1 MDQRFLVLAIVVVP
15 VLSVCLGFTVHFAIR
30 PLIETLSD
38 AIHDLGRIAAG
49 PHDDGQVA
57 RLQAEVGALRAE
69 VSRLREASSNDA
81 ALIGTGDG
89 HQLPPGA
96 A

>member
-15 VLSVCLGFTVHFAIR
+15 VLSVCLGFTVHYAIR
-30 PLIETLSD
+30 PLIESLLD
-38 AIHDLGRIAAG
+38 AIDDLGKIAAG
-49 PHDDGQVA
+49 PRDEGEVA

-69 VSRLREASSNDA
+69 VSRMREASSNDA